1 MNTLILILTKLLTM
15 NAKANFVLK
24 KNTFLFLQKRR
35 KFHLSSGAHKKSVAE
50 GMEGLCM
57 LLKTFAYP
65 CRYAD
70 MVSRF
75 GRPVP
80 VICMVTNW
88 FLDFV
93 YDKHGHRI
101 LQWNDDILNPRSIQ
115 EYVNAI
121 TRKEAALDNCFGF
134 IHGTVR
140 PISRPGTNQ
149 RLLCNGHKRVPAIK
163 FLSLHFQMVSLQI
176 CLTQSGF
183 WSCWFC

>member
-1 MNTLILILTKLLTM
+1 M
-15 NAKANFVLK
+15 
-24 KNTFLFLQKRR
+24 QKRIQFWKKTLPLLAEASQIPS
-35 KFHLSSGAHKKSVAE
+35 KFRCPQKSVAE

-121 TRKEAALDNCFGF
+121 TRKGAAQDTCFGF

-140 PISRPGTNQ
+140 PISQPGTNQ
-149 RLLCNGHKRVPAIK
+149 RLLYNGHKRVPAIK
-163 FLSLHFQMVSLQI
+163 FQSLLFQMVLFYKYVWPSLSSGQLVR
-176 CLTQSGF
+176 LTEIWRPKNVRQ
-183 WSCWFC
+183 